1 MSIKQWSQST
11 NLVFH
16 SKKTKSMLFSTRK
29 MSKYLELYNDDI
41 LTIICNNQKTESV
54 EQYKL
59 LSIVNG
65 EHFDLPTRQKNFERY
80 V

>member
-1 MSIKQWSQST
+1 MRIKQWSQST

-16 SKKTKSMLFSTRK
+16 YKKTKSMLFSTRK
-29 MSKYLELYNDDI
+29 MSKDLELYNDDI

-54 EQYKL
+54 EQDEL
-59 LSIVNG
+59 LSTVTG
-65 EHFDLPTRQKNFERY
+65 KHFELPTRQKNFERY